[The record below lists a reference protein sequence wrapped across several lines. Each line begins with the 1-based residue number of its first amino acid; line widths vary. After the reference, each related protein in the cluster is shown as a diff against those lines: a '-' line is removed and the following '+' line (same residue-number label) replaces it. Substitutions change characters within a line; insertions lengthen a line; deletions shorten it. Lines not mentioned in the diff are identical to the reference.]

1 MLYNNRNIVIKTFKD
16 GVFLFN
22 SGFQKKKKD
31 SDMSDITLPDWVKV
45 SKKDLIG

>member
-1 MLYNNRNIVIKTFKD
+1 M
-16 GVFLFN
+16 
-22 SGFQKKKKD
+22 GFFCLTVDFKKKKD

>member
-1 MLYNNRNIVIKTFKD
+1 MGFFCLTVDFK
-16 GVFLFN
+16 
-22 SGFQKKKKD
+22 KKKKD